1 MIKKISKIMWAIVLG
16 LFIFS
21 VIVGGVTNNDTLAY
35 MTGQLAALAI
45 VIQIILLIIGFFTRS
60 KEI

>member
-21 VIVGGVTNNDTLAY
+21 VVVGGVTNNDTLAY
-35 MTGQLAALAI
+35 MTGKLVGFTVI
-45 VIQIILLIIGFFTRS
+45 VQIILLIIGFFTKN
-60 KEI
+60 KEN